1 MTELSPEIA
10 GGASAFV
17 FGTVTGYAL
26 EKSGLRE
33 GLDMDDIEYEDSEV
47 AIVSSGIG
55 ASHAGLVDSGAE
67 TLEELLYEASGT
79 GAVAAVSGV
88 AGYNFGKNMA
98 QAQESEYTGE
108 NRGLGDLA
116 SEDISSGYL
125 EPDE

>member
-17 FGTVTGYAL
+17 FGTFTGYAL
-26 EKSGLRE
+26 EKSSLRE
-33 GLDMDDIEYEDSEV
+33 GLDMDDMEYEDSAV
-47 AIVSSGIG
+47 AIVSSGLG
-55 ASHAGLVDSGAE
+55 ASHAGLVDSE
-67 TLEELLYEASGT
+67 SDSLEELLYEASGT

-98 QAQESEYTGE
+98 QAQQNEYAGK

-116 SEDISSGYL
+116 TEDISSGYL